1 MARNELSIFKNF
13 DPFELIEKELD
24 DLWFYPLF
32 KYSGSSKYTPLDISE
47 DDKTYFI
54 EADLPGFTKDQISVK
69 IDKDILTISAS
80 NEKEEEK
87 QTKKYHKK
95 ERVSKSCTRSIS
107 IPENV
112 DVSNISA
119 KFENGVLTL
128 TLPKKE
134 PEKTNQIE
142 IKVE

>member
-69 IDKDILTISAS
+69 VDKDILTISAS

>member
-32 KYSGSSKYTPLDISE
+32 KYSGSSKYAPLDISE
-47 DDKTYFI
+47 DDKNYFI